1 MPDDKP
7 LSRRELLRGRFLRKA
22 AEPLADRIGQIADA
36 AGQLA
41 DDLQPPPP
49 PTPTLPVLHRPP
61 GAIEELAFTDQ
72 CTKCDACVKA
82 CPVDAIVHAPALFA
96 KAAGTP
102 IIEPMNSPCIM
113 CDDLP
118 CIAACQTEG
127 SGVLDPA
134 IATKM
139 GTARVLQPSCLAFMG
154 ESCTE
159 CYDKCPVEG
168 AIELIT
174 GVPSIDAGVCTGC
187 GVCQHVCP
195 APRNAI
201 AIIPMATRPQR
212 RTNEK

>member
-1 MPDDKP
+1 MTDDKP
-7 LSRRELLRGRFLRKA
+7 ISRRELLRGRFFRKA
-22 AEPLADRIGQIADA
+22 AEPLADKIGQIAEA
-36 AGQLA
+36 AGILA
-41 DDLQPPPP
+41 DDLQPPPA
-49 PTPTLPVLHRPP
+49 PTLPVLHRPP
-61 GAIEELAFTDQ
+61 GAIEELAFTAQ
-72 CTKCDACVKA
+72 CTKCDACLKA
-82 CPVDAIVHAPALFA
+82 CPPGAIVHAPTIFA

-102 IIEPMNSPCIM
+102 VIEPKSKACVM

-118 CIAACQTEG
+118 CIAACQTDG

-134 IATKM
+134 LPVKM

-174 GVPSIDAGVCTGC
+174 GVPSIDAGICTGC
-187 GVCQHVCP
+187 GLCQQVCP

-201 AIIPMATRPQR
+201 AIIPMAKRHQR
-212 RTNEK
+212 KTNEH